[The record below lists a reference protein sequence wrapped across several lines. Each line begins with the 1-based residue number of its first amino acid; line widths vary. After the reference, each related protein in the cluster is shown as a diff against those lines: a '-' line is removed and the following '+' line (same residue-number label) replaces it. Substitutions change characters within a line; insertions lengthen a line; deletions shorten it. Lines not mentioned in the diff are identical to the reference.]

1 MQLEDVNTHDNPPGI
16 SGALI
21 EGRFIYD
28 AFSLIPK
35 RKANYQHKIA

>member
-1 MQLEDVNTHDNPPGI
+1 MQLETIKTHEDAPGI

-28 AFSLIPK
+28 AFVTVAK
-35 RKANYQHKIA
+35 RKACYRHLIA